1 MSLPKFRYALLAG
14 LIIGI
19 IVPLALML
27 CFYLHFLPAGDW
39 LLFIWPTS
47 FMLMAT
53 ESLGHSAEALGI
65 VALSIAYNV
74 LLYTIVFT
82 VIWCIAWV
90 IRGWRASLR
99 DGTTI

>member
-14 LIIGI
+14 FIIGT

-27 CFYLHFLPAGDW
+27 CFSLHFLYAGDW

-53 ESLGHSAEALGI
+53 ENLGHSWEAFGI
-65 VALSIAYNV
+65 LVTSIAYNV
-74 LLYTIVFT
+74 VLYTIGRM